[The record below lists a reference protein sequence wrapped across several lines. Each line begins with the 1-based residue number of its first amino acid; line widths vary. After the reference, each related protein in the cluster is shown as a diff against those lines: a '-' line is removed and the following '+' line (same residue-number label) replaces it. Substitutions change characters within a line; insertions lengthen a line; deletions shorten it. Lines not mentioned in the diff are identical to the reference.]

1 MARLLESCPDQA
13 PPVGVRHAQLA
24 FEHLTAPLAAKSLE
38 DTAFYRYGR
47 LLSRN
52 EVGSDPQVLA
62 LPVAAFHDACAAR
75 AVRFPHALLATATHD
90 HKRGE
95 DARARLAVLSEVAVE
110 WEGLVQGWFAH
121 NGAAGGAEGPGPDR
135 IDELM
140 LYQALVGA
148 WPLLALGEGT
158 ARDRFCQRITQWQT
172 KALREA
178 GRHTGWTRPDAAYE
192 TACARFAERLLD
204 PGRSAAFLHQLEG
217 FVARIAPAGALNGL
231 AQTLLRLCVPGVP
244 DLYQG
249 CDLWDF
255 SLVDP
260 DNRSPVDFAHRDAL
274 LEQATSF
281 AAAAAVWRTGRV
293 KQDLIRRILSFRQ
306 HYPGLFASGSYTPVD
321 IAGADQAHAIAFLRQ
336 HDGMSLLVLA
346 PRLPLGLGVGADTLV
361 LDHTPDITLRLPSL
375 PGPWHSLLG
384 DVPPCVDRPFM
395 RGGVPVACLV
405 HDARIP

>member
-1 MARLLESCPDQA
+1 MVARMARLLESCPDQA

-75 AVRFPHALLATATHD
+75 AARFPHALLATATHD

-110 WEGLVQGWFAH
+110 WEGLVQGWFVH
-121 NGAAGGAEGPGPDR
+121 NGAAGGRTAPDPTGLMNSCSIRHWWAPGHC
-135 IDELM
+135 LHW
-140 LYQALVGA
+140 G
-148 WPLLALGEGT
+148 GT

-217 FVARIAPAGALNGL
+217 FVARIAP
-231 AQTLLRLCVPGVP
+231 
-244 DLYQG
+244 
-249 CDLWDF
+249 
-255 SLVDP
+255 
-260 DNRSPVDFAHRDAL
+260 PVR
-274 LEQATSF
+274 
-281 AAAAAVWRTGRV
+281 
-293 KQDLIRRILSFRQ
+293 
-306 HYPGLFASGSYTPVD
+306 
-321 IAGADQAHAIAFLRQ
+321 
-336 HDGMSLLVLA
+336 
-346 PRLPLGLGVGADTLV
+346 
-361 LDHTPDITLRLPSL
+361 
-375 PGPWHSLLG
+375 
-384 DVPPCVDRPFM
+384 
-395 RGGVPVACLV
+395 
-405 HDARIP
+405 